1 MADLAFLKEQVG
13 PLPAGAWL
21 AVVGGG
27 LAIGVVG
34 RRRRAATV
42 AAATPVPALGASNAA
57 GGGIYG
63 GSLTGTTAVGTPKA
77 ATVEEWIRMATD
89 NLIGRGFVADKVTNA
104 LNHVFYPSA
113 DHPPTTDD
121 TAIYN
126 AATIAVGAPPTLPS
140 GYLAQPAAYNASTY
154 YGAPTPGTVGTPANA
169 KIGSYFGLPG
179 SGVAIDPNDPALGQY
194 GQWQSGAYVAP
205 PSGYRD
211 WAIAQVNAA
220 LKKGTPA

>member
-1 MADLAFLKEQVG
+1 VADLAFLKEQIG

-34 RRRRAATV
+34 RRRKAT
-42 AAATPVPALGASNAA
+42 AAAAVPVPAVGASNAA

-77 ATVEEWIRMATD
+77 GTVEEWIRQATD

-140 GYLAQPAAYNASTY
+140 GYLAQPAAYDPTRF
-154 YGAPTPGTVGTPANA
+154 YGAPTPGTVGTPTTAA
-169 KIGSYFGLPG
+169 AGSYFGLPG
-179 SGVAIDPNDPALGQY
+179 SGVAIDPNDPQIGKF
-194 GQWQSGAYVAP
+194 GVWQTGTHTTTP
-205 PSGYRD
+205 PAGYRD
-211 WAIAQVNAA
+211 YVLGILRQNKVNV
-220 LKKGTPA
+220 

>member
-1 MADLAFLKEQVG
+1 MANLAFLKEQIG

-34 RRRRAATV
+34 RRRKAAT
-42 AAATPVPALGASNAA
+42 AAPVVPVPATGASNAA

-63 GSLTGTTAVGTPKA
+63 GSLTGTTTVGTPKA
-77 ATVEEWIRMATD
+77 ATVEEWIRQATD

-140 GYLAQPAAYNASTY
+140 GYLAQPAAYDATRF
-154 YGAPTPGTVGTPANA
+154 YGAPTPGTVASPTSA
-169 KIGSYFGLPG
+169 KVGSYFGLPG
-179 SGVAIDPNDPALGQY
+179 SGVALDPNDPQLGQY
-194 GQWQSGAYVAP
+194 GKWQTGTYTTP
-205 PSGYRD
+205 PAGYRD
-211 WAIAQVNAA
+211 YVLGVLRQNKV
-220 LKKGTPA
+220 TV